1 MQVFGALL
9 SPFVRKVCLVAEEK
23 GIAYELV
30 MTEPGNPNP
39 DFVAA
44 SPFGKIPAMK
54 DGDYSLADSTAI
66 VTYLEAKYPA
76 HPMLPAD
83 PQARGRAM
91 WFDEFADTILAGA
104 GLKILFNRLVGP
116 KILKVG
122 GDEAIALQGEAE
134 LPRILAYLE
143 GTAPK
148 QRLAAGREFHA
159 WRIFRSPRCSARW
172 PMSATRPEAEAHPR
186 TAAWYARVCG
196 AACAGRRGRR
206 RRRGSPRGWGAA
218 TLRANG
224 TDRRR
229 PWRVLGHLSRPAL
242 PRQARQTPPCHR
254 PLRQSA
260 RRPELKR
267 QSRAQRPLPA
277 PRAIFAPPLRP

>member
-1 MQVFGALL
+1 MQFFGALL

-30 MTEPGNPNP
+30 MTSPGNSSP

-54 DGDYSLADSTAI
+54 DGDFTLADSTAI
-66 VTYLEAKYPA
+66 VTYLEAQYPA

-83 PQARGRAM
+83 PQARGKAM

-134 LPRILAYLE
+134 LPRILSYLE
-143 GTAPK
+143 GTAPE
-148 QRLAAGREFHA
+148 QGWLLGESFSLADISVASL
-159 WRIFRSPRCSARW
+159 FRSLAYVGHAPK
-172 PMSATRPEAEAHPR
+172 AEAHPR
-186 TAAWYARVCG
+186 TAAWYARVC
-196 AACAGRRGRR
+196 A
-206 RRRGSPRGWGAA
+206 
-218 TLRANG
+218 
-224 TDRRR
+224 
-229 PWRVLGHLSRPAL
+229 RPAW
-242 PRQARQTPPCHR
+242 
-254 PLRQSA
+254 
-260 RRPELKR
+260 
-267 QSRAQRPLPA
+267 QRIAAVEDA
-277 PRAIFAPPLRP
+277 PR